1 MVQEGWIERR
11 PGHGW
16 QFQPVLTSS
25 ETYRQGYRYRLLI
38 KAAGILEPTFKLDR
52 EALLRCRAEQ
62 EGLADGGARTAS
74 PSALF
79 DANSRL
85 HETIAA
91 CSGNVFI
98 LDGLRRLDRLRR
110 LMEYR
115 KAVDR
120 DQAERRCREHLTLID
135 LLLSGQREAAADFM
149 KLHLH
154 NAVREKTTD

>member
-1 MVQEGWIERR
+1 MARILKQS
-11 PGHGW
+11 PGI
-16 QFQPVLTSS
+16 SAS
-25 ETYRQGYRYRLLI
+25 RQRGYFLSALFAVGSVTTVE
-38 KAAGILEPTFKLDR
+38 AARFLDINDPRALEPTFRLDR
-52 EALLRCRAEQ
+52 DALMRCRA
-62 EGLADGGARTAS
+62 A
-74 PSALF
+74 ALF

-85 HETIAA
+85 RETIAA

-135 LLLSGQREAAADFM
+135 LLITDQREAAADFM

-154 NAVREKTTD
+154 NAVREKTAD